1 MRIRTIKPEWLD
13 DERLIEAGSDARV
26 LSIALIVLAD
36 DYGRGR
42 AGEFWLA
49 GRVFPAHA
57 KNRETLAKSLGSLA
71 PWFVRVYKV
80 KKQRYYQIQNWEK
93 HQKVDRPGK
102 PRVPAPD
109 PEPDPV
115 TAGDPC
121 ASSTHAK
128 DRVTHAKDPGTH
140 ATDQDQD
147 QDQDQDRDHSDSAPL
162 PRGGTVGSRGSPPSP
177 AVADGARSGAADTQQ
192 PLPGHE
198 AKKKAK
204 KKETPA
210 ERKRRAVR
218 DIWGA
223 YSAAFVRRYDAEPVR
238 NARVNTKLRNLVLAL
253 GADDAPQVAGWY
265 VEHNSPRYVRGGHS
279 IRDLLSDAESL
290 HAQWSSGRRITRG
303 DAREAE
309 FRDEQ
314 AAKAERARRILAS
327 AGGTA

>member
-71 PWFVRVYKV
+71 PWFVRVYEV

-147 QDQDQDRDHSDSAPL
+147 QDQDRDHSDSALL
-162 PRGGTVGSRGSPPSP
+162 PQGGTVGSRGSPPSP
-177 AVADGARSGAADTQQ
+177 AVADGARSGAADAQQ

-198 AKKKAK
+198 EPPKVTAKEKAN
-204 KKETPA
+204 
-210 ERKRRAVR
+210 RV
-218 DIWGA
+218 WGA
-223 YSAAFVRRYDAEPVR
+223 YSAAFLRRYEVEPKR
-238 NARVNTKLRNLVLAL
+238 NARVNTRLRNLVEVL

-265 VEHNSPRYVRGGHS
+265 VEHNSSRYVRGGHS